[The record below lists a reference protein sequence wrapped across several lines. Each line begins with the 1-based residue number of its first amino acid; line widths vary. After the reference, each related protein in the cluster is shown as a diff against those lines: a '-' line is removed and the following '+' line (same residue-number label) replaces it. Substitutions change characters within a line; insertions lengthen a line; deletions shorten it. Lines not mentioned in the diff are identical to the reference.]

1 MSIKK
6 NFLYNILLN
15 ISNIAFPIIT
25 IPYVSRILGV
35 DQIGEFSFV
44 TTLVEYFVLFAA
56 LGKTLF
62 GSREI
67 AKLKDNKRSCNR
79 LFNRLFYNKYYF
91 IDICVIYFFI
101 ISVWHS
107 TIDRNKVFAVHS
119 RNSSLFFSI
128 RHKLVL

>member
-56 LGKTLF
+56 LG
-62 GSREI
+62 
-67 AKLKDNKRSCNR
+67 NPR
-79 LFNRLFYNKYYF
+79 LRYNNMAM
-91 IDICVIYFFI
+91 IDYRI
-101 ISVWHS
+101 
-107 TIDRNKVFAVHS
+107 
-119 RNSSLFFSI
+119 
-128 RHKLVL
+128 

>member
-44 TTLVEYFVLFAA
+44 TTLVEYLNDLV
-56 LGKTLF
+56 
-62 GSREI
+62 
-67 AKLKDNKRSCNR
+67 
-79 LFNRLFYNKYYF
+79 
-91 IDICVIYFFI
+91 IDYLIGC
-101 ISVWHS
+101 
-107 TIDRNKVFAVHS
+107 
-119 RNSSLFFSI
+119 LQ
-128 RHKLVL
+128 

>member
-15 ISNIAFPIIT
+15 ISNIAFALIT
-25 IPYVSRILGV
+25 IPYVSGFLGV

-79 LFNRLFYNKYYF
+79 LFNRLFTINIISSIF
-91 IDICVIYFFI
+91 VSFI
-101 ISVWHS
+101 ILL
-107 TIDRNKVFAVHS
+107 
-119 RNSSLFFSI
+119 SLFAKQQFTEI
-128 RHKLVL
+128 KC

>member
-35 DQIGEFSFV
+35 DQIGEFSFA
-44 TTLVEYFVLFAA
+44 TTLVEYFVLVAA

-62 GSREI
+62 GSSEK

-79 LFNRLFYNKYYF
+79 LFNRLFTIN
-91 IDICVIYFFI
+91 I
-101 ISVWHS
+101 ISSIFVS
-107 TIDRNKVFAVHS
+107 FIFLL
-119 RNSSLFFSI
+119 SLFGI
-128 RHKLVL
+128 

>member
-79 LFNRLFYNKYYF
+79 LFNRLFTIN
-91 IDICVIYFFI
+91 I
-101 ISVWHS
+101 ISSIFVS
-107 TIDRNKVFAVHS
+107 FIFLL
-119 RNSSLFFSI
+119 SLFGI
-128 RHKLVL
+128 

>member
-79 LFNRLFYNKYYF
+79 LLFHRYL
-91 IDICVIYFFI
+91 C
-101 ISVWHS
+101 H
-107 TIDRNKVFAVHS
+107 
-119 RNSSLFFSI
+119 LFFYY
-128 RHKLVL
+128 LCLAFNN